1 MSRCIQQVLITLAL
15 AVPLG
20 QAFADNDHSS
30 RSDEPSRHCSARTD
44 SQPSSLGADGWAAVD
59 GQVTGGCGAVR
70 PKIYQVFNRSQ
81 LVDALND
88 GRHGH
93 GHRYG
98 HSHGHGDHDDATL
111 DHDTKI
117 IYVNGTIDLNVDDK
131 LVPLTEEDYMRMCD
145 YTAHATFYDPITRDQ
160 TGGGGFFGAYKGA
173 YDPNLWIRQSLD
185 PADNRPPALSRT

>member
-1 MSRCIQQVLITLAL
+1 MSRCIHQVLITLAL

-30 RSDEPSRHCSARTD
+30 RSDKPSRECSARTD

-98 HSHGHGDHDDATL
+98 HSHGHGDHGDATL

-160 TGGGGFFGAYKGA
+160 TGSGG
-173 YDPNLWIRQSLD
+173 
-185 PADNRPPALSRT
+185 